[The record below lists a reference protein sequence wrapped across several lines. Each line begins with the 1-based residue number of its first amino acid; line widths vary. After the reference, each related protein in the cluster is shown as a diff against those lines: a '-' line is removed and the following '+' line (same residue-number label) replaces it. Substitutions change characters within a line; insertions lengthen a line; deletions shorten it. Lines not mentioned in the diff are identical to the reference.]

1 MKNTYSYLLGRPPL
15 KLADRTKSSGGP
27 RVQIRFKSDK
37 QRDTIHKVV
46 SAINAGSAYG
56 DITFNSFVSGVAFR
70 EAERI
75 LKEEEY

>member
-1 MKNTYSYLLGRPPL
+1 MKNATGRPSL
-15 KLADRTKSSGGP
+15 GGK
-27 RVQIRFKSDK
+27 RVQIRFKNDK
-37 QRDTIHKVV
+37 QIEMIRKVV

-56 DITFNSFVSGVAFR
+56 DVTFNSFVSGVAFR

>member
-1 MKNTYSYLLGRPPL
+1 MKKAIKIGQGIGRP
-15 KLADRTKSSGGP
+15 SFGGP
-27 RVQIRFKSDK
+27 RVQIRFKSDE
-37 QRDTIHKVV
+37 QRDMIRKVV

>member
-1 MKNTYSYLLGRPPL
+1 MKNTLECKDITKMVVD
-15 KLADRTKSSGGP
+15 KLAKHTSGGP
-27 RVQIRFKSDK
+27 RVQIRFKSEE
-37 QRDTIHKVV
+37 QRDMIRKVV